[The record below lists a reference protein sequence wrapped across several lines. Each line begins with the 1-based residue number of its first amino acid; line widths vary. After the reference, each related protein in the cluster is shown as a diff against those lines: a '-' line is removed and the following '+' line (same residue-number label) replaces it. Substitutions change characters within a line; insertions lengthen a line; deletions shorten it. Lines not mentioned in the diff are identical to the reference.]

1 VWFYYWSNVYAACSL
16 ESCISGDGW
25 TLPVI
30 GIHAGLL
37 HPAVWKTCTY
47 SEIRK
52 KKMFPYR
59 RKTRYIPS
67 GNPAQDI
74 HGKSLCLIGKSGKS
88 STNGGF
94 SIAMS
99 AMLVAAQPEQHLA
112 FPDSADWISRVW
124 KRFPCLRLGNLLRG
138 QPTQPTNSDNLNKLW
153 NHNNKNIITILIII
167 TIIIIKIL

>member
-1 VWFYYWSNVYAACSL
+1 MMCGSITGAMYMLHAPWKVASL
-16 ESCISGDGW
+16 VMAELFPWLASMQGCYI
-25 TLPVI
+25 
-30 GIHAGLL
+30 

-52 KKMFPYR
+52 KKLFPYR
-59 RKTRYIPS
+59 RKTWYIPS

-74 HGKSLCLIGKSGKS
+74 HGKSLCLTGKSGKS

-99 AMLVAAQPEQHLA
+99 AVLVAAQPEQRLA

-124 KRFPCLRLGNLLRG
+124 KRFPCLRLGNLRTWEANQLS
-138 QPTQPTNSDNLNKLW
+138 QPTLTISINYET
-153 NHNNKNIITILIII
+153 IVIT
-167 TIIIIKIL
+167 KI

>member
-1 VWFYYWSNVYAACSL
+1 MLLGKLHLWWWLNSSRDWHPCRVATSSCL
-16 ESCISGDGW
+16 ENMHIQWD
-25 TLPVI
+25 
-30 GIHAGLL
+30 
-37 HPAVWKTCTY
+37 
-47 SEIRK
+47 SE

-153 NHNNKNIITILIII
+153 NHNNNKNIITILIII

>member
-1 VWFYYWSNVYAACSL
+1 MWFYYWSNVYAACSL

-37 HPAVWKTCTY
+37 HPSSCLENMHIQWD
-47 SEIRK
+47 SEK
-52 KKMFPYR
+52 KLFPYR
-59 RKTRYIPS
+59 RKTWYIPS

-99 AMLVAAQPEQHLA
+99 AVLVAAQPEQHLA

-124 KRFPCLRLGNLLRG
+124 KRFPCLRLGNLRTWEANQLS
-138 QPTQPTNSDNLNKLW
+138 QPTLTISINYET
-153 NHNNKNIITILIII
+153 IVIT
-167 TIIIIKIL
+167 KI